1 MATLDG
7 SGREVNLGLGI
18 TVRAPGL
25 RGSAQAH
32 NVAPGSDTRAP
43 EVDGSSPALDE
54 ALTNEGFLRLRV
66 ITLDVAPVPNAPSG
80 DIRSPVSDLDGMEV
94 NVPDLGDDVAQ
105 VLLAVDENGVVSWNF
120 PVDGGGELA
129 PTNRG
134 SGPSVRFIVPAFAS
148 TPDPGEGD
156 ATRGVFGLVGRKV
169 LELVAL
175 PLAGLAVT
183 PLAGAAARLWEAK
196 SRIAR
201 ARPFAPDNYSSPDV
215 PSLDDADWKRLA
227 SGRSLW
233 FVHGTFVN
241 TPGAFRALPPAVLA
255 ALSDAYGGRVAALDH
270 HTLGLSPI
278 ENADLARELIPDGLE
293 LEVDIVCHS
302 RGGLVSRALA
312 GQGTDPV
319 FNVRRIVHVASA
331 NHGTA
336 LATPSNLVPMIDRIS
351 TMVNLLPDGRATVVE
366 AALTSVLVVVKVI
379 AKYGL
384 AGIPGLASMDSAG
397 EFLAGFNATALP
409 TEQYAIAADFSPS
422 GGWRAMAMRNVQNVV
437 VDRVFGTAA
446 NDLVVPT
453 EGVYEGEDAMVIP
466 ENRRLVLP
474 RERGVYHAS
483 FFGQPDVAK
492 QIAGWLTA

>member
-156 ATRGVFGLVGRKV
+156 ATRGIFGLVGRKV

-175 PLAGLAVT
+175 PLAGLGGHPPGGCRRTAVGGEVADRPRASVRPRQLLQPRRAQPGRRRLEAVGLRT
-183 PLAGAAARLWEAK
+183 QPVVRARHLREHSGRL
-196 SRIAR
+196 SRI
-201 ARPFAPDNYSSPDV
+201 
-215 PSLDDADWKRLA
+215 
-227 SGRSLW
+227 
-233 FVHGTFVN
+233 
-241 TPGAFRALPPAVLA
+241 
-255 ALSDAYGGRVAALDH
+255 
-270 HTLGLSPI
+270 
-278 ENADLARELIPDGLE
+278 
-293 LEVDIVCHS
+293 
-302 RGGLVSRALA
+302 
-312 GQGTDPV
+312 
-319 FNVRRIVHVASA
+319 SA
-331 NHGTA
+331 
-336 LATPSNLVPMIDRIS
+336 
-351 TMVNLLPDGRATVVE
+351 GRA
-366 AALTSVLVVVKVI
+366 
-379 AKYGL
+379 G
-384 AGIPGLASMDSAG
+384 
-397 EFLAGFNATALP
+397 
-409 TEQYAIAADFSPS
+409 
-422 GGWRAMAMRNVQNVV
+422 RAQ
-437 VDRVFGTAA
+437 
-446 NDLVVPT
+446 
-453 EGVYEGEDAMVIP
+453 
-466 ENRRLVLP
+466 
-474 RERGVYHAS
+474 
-483 FFGQPDVAK
+483 
-492 QIAGWLTA
+492 